1 MPINEK
7 YIEDFVENE
16 FMHII
21 CKSISGSILFKDEEN
36 KSYFLQKYAQY
47 STGYLNTYSYILLDN
62 HSHLLV
68 KCTNSNGLK
77 SYLRSL
83 NEDSLKTHQKKYL
96 TDEIN
101 YSQAIEFQMKD
112 FFIAYAMAFNKKND
126 RSGSLFVNPFRR
138 VRVSDELHLHQLII
152 YIHANVLKHNIHS
165 EFQNYKWSSYL
176 SIISDKKTAL
186 KREEVLDLFGGI
198 ANFIQQHQI
207 QSQYFYG
214 CNYQIE

>member
-62 HSHLLV
+62 HSHFLV

-83 NEDSLKTHQKKYL
+83 NEGSLKTHQKKYL

-101 YSQAIEFQMKD
+101 YSQAIEFQNER
-112 FFIAYAMAFNKKND
+112 FFH
-126 RSGSLFVNPFRR
+126 SL
-138 VRVSDELHLHQLII
+138 
-152 YIHANVLKHNIHS
+152 
-165 EFQNYKWSSYL
+165 
-176 SIISDKKTAL
+176 
-186 KREEVLDLFGGI
+186 
-198 ANFIQQHQI
+198 
-207 QSQYFYG
+207 
-214 CNYQIE
+214 CNGF

>member
-7 YIEDFVENE
+7 YIEDFVEND

-21 CKSISGSILFKDEEN
+21 CKSVSGSILFKDEEN
-36 KSYFLQKYAQY
+36 KLYFLQKYAQY

-62 HSHLLV
+62 HSHFLV
-68 KCTNSNGLK
+68 KCTNSNELK
-77 SYLRSL
+77 AHLSSL
-83 NEDSLKTHQKKYL
+83 NESSLKTHQKKYL
-96 TDEIN
+96 VDEIN

-126 RSGSLFVNPFRR
+126 RSGSIFVNPFRR
-138 VRVSDELHLHQLII
+138 VRISDQLHLHQVII
-152 YIHANVLKHNIHS
+152 YIHANVLKHNICS

-176 SIISDKKTAL
+176 SILSYKKTVL
-186 KREEVLDLFGGI
+186 KRKEILDFFGGVE
-198 ANFIQQHQI
+198 NFIQQHQT
-207 QSQYFYG
+207 QSQYFYN